1 MSQHIRLYVG
11 IALAIALLLSAAP
24 SLIRGVQNFKTF
36 LSLQT
41 LLNPCDG
48 AGSPPPC
55 HN

>member
-1 MSQHIRLYVG
+1 MSPRALV
-11 IALAIALLLSAAP
+11 IAGLCLAI
-24 SLIRGVQNFKTF
+24 LILARPLIASGIDSFKTF

-55 HN
+55 RN